1 MEDEV
6 SGGTRERYRRLL
18 AVVQETEEGERISD
32 QNSPNI
38 AKHESGSEEKG
49 VQEDDLKRRQAA
61 QTHTHERPPS
71 RETSKNEPRVLRAID
86 SLVGRSR
93 GRGGRME
100 VVDGRFASGNEGLDS
115 REGGRRGGAEGGD
128 GASPP
133 RVAFVAC

>member
-1 MEDEV
+1 MGLKKPMEDEV

-61 QTHTHERPPS
+61 QTHTHTHTR
-71 RETSKNEPRVLRAID
+71 KA
-86 SLVGRSR
+86 SLP
-93 GRGGRME
+93 
-100 VVDGRFASGNEGLDS
+100 GNQ
-115 REGGRRGGAEGGD
+115 
-128 GASPP
+128 
-133 RVAFVAC
+133 